1 MPTSKGGA
9 LELWRGVEEV
19 EGEGTS
25 TMAITDT
32 YSTCNLH
39 DTLAAV
45 IRHVQRVEAGYT
57 TNRAHGTK

>member
-1 MPTSKGGA
+1 MTRITQICPVFMVGRVFFMLPRRMPTSKGGA

-32 YSTCNLH
+32 YS
-39 DTLAAV
+39 
-45 IRHVQRVEAGYT
+45 
-57 TNRAHGTK
+57 